1 MDVDVDV
8 SVVIP
13 TYYRNEALR
22 RAVDSAVE
30 AGAAEV
36 IVVDDSGEAHA
47 RPAVQGLPVEYVPL
61 EENRGGNP
69 ARQAGIERATGDAVQ
84 LLDDDDRLHP
94 EKLDRQRPQLGD
106 GVGVSYT
113 GMDFEGADPRLPAPG
128 ARGDVLR
135 RALAFDL
142 SPCVTSTMLIDRD
155 LLEALLPL
163 ADRPGADDL
172 GLMIR
177 LARRTGFEFVEE
189 VLVSRGVEA
198 DSRGA
203 SMGVVEGR
211 RAILE
216 EFAALYDRYP
226 GARRRAVADTAAL
239 AGEIR
244 LREGDRSAALR
255 ELWTAFRTAPGPG
268 RLALLAGAL
277 GGRRGYRLGEHAAAR
292 LP

>member
-1 MDVDVDV
+1 VDV

-22 RAVDSAVE
+22 RAVDSALR

-36 IVVDDSGEAHA
+36 IVVDDSGEGHA
-47 RPAVQGLPVEYVPL
+47 RPAVADLPVEYVAL

-94 EKLDRQRPQLGD
+94 AKLDRQCPQLG
-106 GVGVSYT
+106 GGIGVSYT
-113 GMDFEGADPRLPAPG
+113 GMEFEGADPRLPAPG

-142 SPCVTSTMLIDRD
+142 SPCVTSTMLIDRE
-155 LLEALLPL
+155 LLVDLLPL

-177 LARRTGFEFVEE
+177 LARHTGFEFVDE
-189 VLVSRGVEA
+189 VLVTRGVET

-216 EFAALYDRYP
+216 EFAGLYDRYP
-226 GARRRAVADTAAL
+226 AARRRAAADTARL

-244 LREGDRSAALR
+244 LREGDRQAALG
-255 ELWTAFRTAPGPG
+255 ELWTAFRTAPSPA
-268 RLALLAGAL
+268 RLAVLVGAL
-277 GGRRGYRLGEHAAAR
+277 GGWRGYRLGEHAAAR